1 VVELEWRISNF
12 MGQNPGVGGRLE
24 GTPFNAGGHLWQ
36 LVLYPDG
43 CDHEHTGVMGVF
55 LKLLSER
62 TQARASYQMF
72 LLPAGQVS
80 DAVAF
85 AADGDDEVRP
95 VCARMHVQHYQG
107 CIEEAGETGDQ
118 TRRCVQLGNDV
129 YMPAAPAWASEHRG
143 GPRNFE
149 NRIVGT
155 KASWGFPSFLRRQRV
170 FRDGFLSRAGLLT
183 LRCTVAVHHCVVS
196 VHA

>member
-1 VVELEWRISNF
+1 MRS
-12 MGQNPGVGGRLE
+12 
-24 GTPFNAGGHLWQ
+24 
-36 LVLYPDG
+36 D
-43 CDHEHTGVMGVF
+43 
-55 LKLLSER
+55 
-62 TQARASYQMF
+62 ARAA
-72 LLPAGQVS
+72 LPRCVRWRGQL
-80 DAVAF
+80 
-85 AADGDDEVRP
+85 DGRNRSFKKLKPSNRDE
-95 VCARMHVQHYQG
+95 AG

-183 LRCTVAVHHCVVS
+183 LRYVYTHTLHAVVRVTAFLTPAS
-196 VHA
+196 SSTSR